1 MLVSDAWKPQ
11 VNGVVRTLST
21 VVDTLERRGHTVKT
35 VTPDQFR
42 TLPCPSYPEIRLAV
56 NPFGGVRRAFDSFA
70 AEAVHIATEGPL
82 GFTARRY
89 CCRRAIPFT
98 TSFHT
103 KFPEYLHSRIRLP
116 IAWGY
121 AWIRRFHAKAAR
133 VMVATATIEQELQD
147 WGFTNLARWTRGVDT
162 ELFRP
167 RPATDIP
174 EALRGLS
181 RPLQIYV
188 GRVAM
193 E

>member
-56 NPFGGVRRAFDSFA
+56 NPFGGVRRAFDNFA
-70 AEAVHIATEGPL
+70 PEAVHIATEGPL

-89 CCRRAIPFT
+89 CCRHAIPFT

-103 KFPEYLHSRIRLP
+103 KFPEYLHSRIQLRLF
-116 IAWGY
+116 I
-121 AWIRRFHAKAAR
+121 
-133 VMVATATIEQELQD
+133 
-147 WGFTNLARWTRGVDT
+147 
-162 ELFRP
+162 
-167 RPATDIP
+167 
-174 EALRGLS
+174 
-181 RPLQIYV
+181 
-188 GRVAM
+188 
-193 E
+193 